1 MAIHSVQVILYMIIC
16 TFIWNHLNDCY
27 TECLQKSCIPC
38 EGETVKICCSLCN
51 KDNSSTTVNGLW
63 FPNHAMIQV
72 IGTGVM
78 LKSRNLC
85 DIHQHEKSYYCYDD
99 CTLVCIYCAY
109 QGDHSLHKCQHVDT
123 AKQHMDSDLQKY
135 KQQVASIIL
144 ELERKLLLKRDEH
157 QLLKSQQAGVVKA
170 MEDFYTELSLILT
183 RQKESLLKEL
193 STHIEGVDSTIE
205 QSIK

>member
-1 MAIHSVQVILYMIIC
+1 MITFSYIC
-16 TFIWNHLNDCY
+16 TDSLDDDL
-27 TECLQKSCIPC
+27 TECLQKSYIPC
-38 EGETVKICCSLCN
+38 EGGTVKICCSLCN
-51 KDNSSTTVNGLW
+51 KDNSSATIDGLW

-109 QGDHSLHKCQHVDT
+109 QGDHAHHKCQHVDT
-123 AKQHMDSDLQKY
+123 AKQHMDGDLQKY
-135 KQQVASIIL
+135 KQQVTTIVS

-157 QLLKSQQAGVVKA
+157 QLLKSQQASVVKA
-170 MEDFYTELSLILT
+170 VEDFYTELSLMLT
-183 RQKESLLKEL
+183 RQKESLLEEL
-193 STHIEGVDSTIE
+193 STHVKGVDSTIE
-205 QSIK
+205 QSIR